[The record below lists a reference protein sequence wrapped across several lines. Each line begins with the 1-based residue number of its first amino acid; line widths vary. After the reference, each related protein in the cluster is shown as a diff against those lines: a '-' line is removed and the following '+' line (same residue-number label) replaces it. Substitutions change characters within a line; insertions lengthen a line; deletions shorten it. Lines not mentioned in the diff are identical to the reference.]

1 MLPLRSLPAKPTR
14 SPARWLAAVAA
25 LVAGCPLA
33 AHALQPAVSQAPAVE
48 VQNEWVPPQ
57 GDAPQVSSLTPGQGM
72 EAAAAQRSTLWARRG
87 MAAVGLG
94 VQSPLPAGP
103 SGYNALA
110 PAASQAERASFAGSN
125 LVVGM
130 ALVTSERSRLV
141 VDTPLLPAPRLD
153 DSLNPTANNREVRVG
168 LQIKPADPLKSLR
181 AGQLFK
187 LELSTRSQLAL
198 KPRSGGVMMSYSA
211 KF

>member
-1 MLPLRSLPAKPTR
+1 MLPLRFPPAKPTR
-14 SPARWLAAVAA
+14 APASWRVAAAA

-33 AHALQPAVSQAPAVE
+33 AHALQPAVSQAPTVE

-57 GDAPQVSSLTPGQGM
+57 VDAPQASSLVPGQGV
-72 EAAAAQRSTLWARRG
+72 EAAVAQRSTLWARRG
-87 MAAVGLG
+87 RAAVGLG

-103 SGYNALA
+103 AGYNALA
-110 PAASQAERASFAGSN
+110 PAAPQAERASFAGSN

-141 VDTPLLPAPRLD
+141 VDTPLLPPPRLD
-153 DSLNPTANNREVRVG
+153 DSLNPAVNSREVRVG